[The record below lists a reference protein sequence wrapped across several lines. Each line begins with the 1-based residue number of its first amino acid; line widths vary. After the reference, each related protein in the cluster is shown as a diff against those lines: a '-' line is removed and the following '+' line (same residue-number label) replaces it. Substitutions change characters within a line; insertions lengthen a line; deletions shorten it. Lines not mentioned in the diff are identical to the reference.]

1 MDKPVIELDTYRITN
16 ISYSSFETQE
26 ELEQFQD
33 EDGSVSVTVGVT
45 EDDKNARISIST
57 TVLKSDEEQ
66 FDFKKMTMEV
76 TGYFTINVEDNIQEY
91 LNVNATAI
99 MFPYLR
105 TFISVITSLD
115 NSKAIV
121 IPTINTNRFRNNGQT
136 KSHTEWL

>member
-136 KSHTEWL
+136 KSHTE